1 MKSLMLKLLIISL
14 SINLLNANSFLEDKI
29 LNFLKKTIAPTKS
42 YKITNIRLTG
52 SKEINSMKGWKVF
65 FVKVDLKII
74 GKDKN
79 LTISDKI
86 FTNGKV
92 IARDL
97 ISINSGRSIK
107 SMFVPDFDSKYY
119 NDKNIIAGD
128 KNAKNKLVVF
138 SDPLCPFCMS
148 FMPEIIKFVKKYP
161 NQFVLYYYH
170 FPLNIHPNSKT
181 IIKASLTAKKMGLKD
196 VDLKVYEKAF
206 DFEGGKDDK
215 KALEAF
221 NKEMGTKFSLKDI
234 NNPEIIKLLEDDIK
248 VVNNLGLMGTPRL
261 FVNGKFDKTRQ
272 MYKNLVK

>member
-1 MKSLMLKLLIISL
+1 MLKLLIISL

-52 SKEINSMKGWKVF
+52 SKEIDSMKGWKVF